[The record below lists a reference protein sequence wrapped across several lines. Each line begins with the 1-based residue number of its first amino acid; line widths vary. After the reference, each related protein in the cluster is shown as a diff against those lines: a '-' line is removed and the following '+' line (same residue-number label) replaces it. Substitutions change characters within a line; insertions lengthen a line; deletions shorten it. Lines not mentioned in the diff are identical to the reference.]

1 MARFSY
7 VEIEKNHTTENPSA
21 ELVEKRI
28 RLLDDQDLSV
38 ASIYHE
44 AWRLMIWGGNEGRV
58 GVFYDKLNGSEAAI
72 LMDPDAPEDEEIVLS
87 RQYIPET
94 RPLNRTVSVDK
105 AVEVALH
112 FLKFGDF
119 PEGLTWSKYP
129 SSPPDWDPSKG
140 IKAGGEEK
148 HKQ

>member
-1 MARFSY
+1 VVQFSY
-7 VEIEKNHTTENPSA
+7 TEIEKHNTTDNPTA

-28 RLLDDQDLSV
+28 RLLNDQDLSV
-38 ASIYHE
+38 ASVYHE
-44 AWRLMIWGGNEGRV
+44 SWRLMTWGGNEGRV
-58 GVFYDKLNGSEAAI
+58 GVYFANLHGSERAI

-87 RQYIPET
+87 MQYIPQTE
-94 RPLNRTVSVDK
+94 PLNMTVPVDK

-119 PEGLTWSKYP
+119 PEGLTWFKYP

-140 IKAGGEEK
+140 IKAD
-148 HKQ
+148 